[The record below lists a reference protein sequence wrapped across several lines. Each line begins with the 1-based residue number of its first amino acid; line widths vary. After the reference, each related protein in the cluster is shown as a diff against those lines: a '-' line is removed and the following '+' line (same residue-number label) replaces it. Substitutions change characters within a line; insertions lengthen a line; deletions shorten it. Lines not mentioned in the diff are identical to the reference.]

1 VLEAVV
7 RRDRALTAAGL
18 VALAGMAWIWV
29 VRMAVPAGA
38 GAASVTMPGMPAMP
52 GMQTG
57 ATVGMPA
64 LPGMES
70 GGTPGVPWLAGMWA
84 VMMVAMMLPSAT
96 PTILLFGNVTRRRQ
110 LEGRPAVPVAV
121 FTLGYLAVWVFYAIV
136 AAVAQWKLHRL
147 ALLSPSMAAASPVL
161 AGGLL
166 IAAGVYQLVP
176 LKRACLSHCRSP
188 LHFFSTEWREGV
200 GGALAM
206 GMRHGTYCVGCCWLL
221 MALLFVAGVMNLV
234 WVAVIAGFVLVEKLV
249 PRGAWFGRLGGVALV
264 VWGAW
269 VLTERLL

>member
-1 VLEAVV
+1 
-7 RRDRALTAAGL
+7 
-18 VALAGMAWIWV
+18 MAWVWV
-29 VRMAVPAGA
+29 VRIATPAGA
-38 GAASVTMPGMPAMP
+38 GAASVTMPGMHAMP
-52 GMQTG
+52 SMETG
-57 ATVGMPA
+57 ATAGLPA
-64 LPGMES
+64 VPGMES
-70 GGTPGVPWLAGMWA
+70 GAMPGVAWLTGMWA

-136 AAVAQWKLHRL
+136 AGVAQWELHRL

-166 IAAGVYQLVP
+166 IAAGLYQLLP
-176 LKRACLSHCRSP
+176 LKGACLSHCRSP

-221 MALLFVAGVMNLV
+221 MALLFVAGVMNLL
-234 WVAVIAGFVLVEKLV
+234 WVAVIAGFVLVEKLI
-249 PRGAWFGRLGGVALV
+249 PRGDWLGRLGGLALI

-269 VLTERLL
+269 VLTARLL

>member
-1 VLEAVV
+1 VLETVI
-7 RRDRALTAAGL
+7 RRDRALTAAAL
-18 VALAGMAWIWV
+18 VALAGMAWVWV
-29 VRMAVPAGA
+29 VRIATPAGA
-38 GAASVTMPGMPAMP
+38 GAASVTMQGMHAMP
-52 GMQTG
+52 GMETG
-57 ATVGMPA
+57 ATAGLPA
-64 LPGMES
+64 VPGMES
-70 GGTPGVPWLAGMWA
+70 GAMPGVAWLTGMWA

-136 AAVAQWKLHRL
+136 AGVAQWELHRL

-166 IAAGVYQLVP
+166 IAAGLYQLLP
-176 LKRACLSHCRSP
+176 LKGACLSHCRSP

-221 MALLFVAGVMNLV
+221 MALLFVAGVMNLL
-234 WVAVIAGFVLVEKLV
+234 WVAVIAGFVLVEKLI
-249 PRGAWFGRLGGVALV
+249 PRGDWLGRLGGLALI

-269 VLTERLL
+269 VLTARLL